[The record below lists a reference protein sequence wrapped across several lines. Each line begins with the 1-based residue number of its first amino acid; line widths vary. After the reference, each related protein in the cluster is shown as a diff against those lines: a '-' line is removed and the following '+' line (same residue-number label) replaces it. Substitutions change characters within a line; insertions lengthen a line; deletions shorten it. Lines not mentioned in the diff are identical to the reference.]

1 MATVVID
8 TDPGTDDA
16 IALIMALNSPELEI
30 KGLTTVGG
38 NARLTHTTANALRLL
53 DRLGHPE
60 IPVAAGASRP
70 LRGAYE
76 YGYGFHGS
84 GGLTIALRPVDSGPH
99 PLRAAEFI
107 IDAGS
112 TYGPD
117 LTLIALGPL
126 TNVAHALQRQPV
138 LASQLHEII
147 VMGGALEGGN
157 VTPYAEFNI
166 YNDPTAANVVFSS
179 GVPTTM
185 IGLDVCRQ
193 VAFDRNKTD
202 WSDGETV
209 GEELAAE
216 IVSAWFEFQ
225 PDQPIYDL
233 CDPLAMAAVVEPGIL
248 TYTQAEVVVA
258 TSGPR
263 SGETRATTGARSV
276 KVATGVDVNRA
287 HAMVLARLKTPEAS
301 FTI

>member
-138 LASQLHEII
+138 LASQLHKII

-209 GEELAAE
+209 GEELAADHQFGNENAALGEARTQLLETGGQGIGDLQRRHFGRQFGTDPGQNLGFAEPADRLDNVE
-216 IVSAWFEFQ
+216 I
-225 PDQPIYDL
+225 
-233 CDPLAMAAVVEPGIL
+233 GIL
-248 TYTQAEVVVA
+248 
-258 TSGPR
+258 R
-263 SGETRATTGARSV
+263 HTTPS
-276 KVATGVDVNRA
+276 
-287 HAMVLARLKTPEAS
+287 
-301 FTI
+301 